1 MEREVERLEEIDFG
15 EAMEIIKSGDR
26 EKYENEFLLLKV
38 ESGLPTQ
45 FVALDEKV
53 QQMALL
59 FIDKEFEEE
68 NSGERTYG
76 NAYISYIA
84 TLEDKS
90 VLKKVYQRVWV
101 DTPQYGSDGMPIQKE
116 VIRLNPEYMNVYL
129 KLKAQASSVMKKYL
143 PKELI
148 RTLREIVTNSGMKDE
163 ELLANAILDDALS
176 NDKSSYTARM
186 RALAVKVTGLEKQTS
201 LSQINV
207 YVDGGGS
214 KLNETIIESSG
225 NDNYDLGYGDE

>member
-1 MEREVERLEEIDFG
+1 
-15 EAMEIIKSGDR
+15 
-26 EKYENEFLLLKV
+26 
-38 ESGLPTQ
+38 
-45 FVALDEKV
+45 
-53 QQMALL
+53 
-59 FIDKEFEEE
+59 
-68 NSGERTYG
+68 
-76 NAYISYIA
+76 
-84 TLEDKS
+84 
-90 VLKKVYQRVWV
+90 
-101 DTPQYGSDGMPIQKE
+101 
-116 VIRLNPEYMNVYL
+116 MNVYL